1 MNPATKNQVLDRLDI
16 VRTTLA
22 KTQRDQLEEGKN
34 ASAGETGYALK
45 EVKAAVEAVRNADR
59 DLTLPVYK
67 HVASRD
73 ELSEEEAQALFDND
87 PVAGTEFRE
96 IATLFLQMHGLV
108 QDLLDKAG
116 LCAAL
121 GSPPPEEVRIVQARS
136 QALVDNT
143 RNFTRPIRT

>member
-22 KTQRDQLEEGKN
+22 KTERDQLEEGKN
-34 ASAGETGYALK
+34 VSAAETGHALK
-45 EVKAAVEAVRNADR
+45 EVRAVVEAVRNADR

-67 HVASRD
+67 HVGSRD
-73 ELSEEEAQALFDND
+73 ELSEEEARALFDND
-87 PVAGTEFRE
+87 PLAGTEFRE
-96 IATLFLQMHGLV
+96 MATLFLQMHGLV
-108 QDLLDKAG
+108 HDLLDRVG

-121 GSPPPEEVRIVQARS
+121 GSPPLEDVRIMQARS
-136 QALVDNT
+136 QSLVDNT